1 MTTSQFDAPALA
13 AVMALL
19 AGLAA
24 PAAAQRG
31 GGVAL
36 QHDVF
41 ARPNLSASA
50 PDRAAPVEVDTWRP
64 TLRAI
69 VLAGERSLVLVDKS
83 AVELGGAVNGYR
95 LVGVTESRAVF
106 VRGGQRMELTLGR
119 GQGAAR

>member
-1 MTTSQFDAPALA
+1 MTTNEFDAPAFA
-13 AVMALL
+13 ALMALL
-19 AGLAA
+19 VFVAT
-24 PAAAQRG
+24 PAEAQRSSS
-31 GGVAL
+31 VAL

-50 PDRAAPVEVDTWRP
+50 PERAAPVEVEAWRP

-106 VRGGQRMELTLGR
+106 TRAGQRIELTLGR
-119 GQGAAR
+119 GQGATR